1 MKSERYFYRELERIY
16 VIIIL
21 EGFDESGKSAL
32 AQKLAE
38 RLPGFKVVHPGKR
51 PFDADDALRMAD
63 IQSGLFH
70 FAEHVNLIMDRVTCI
85 SSNCY
90 TWHTTSLFARHQIQ
104 IMESKHIKVIHCL
117 HKGAPLTVS
126 EHDRDGSV
134 GIARKNKDQI
144 IERYNELFKGIEH
157 CEYDYTDRESF
168 YKVAKYI
175 GFDNFDKTP

>member
-1 MKSERYFYRELERIY
+1 MA
-16 VIIIL
+16 IIIL

-32 AQKLAE
+32 AQKLSE
-38 RLPGFKVVHPGKR
+38 RTGFKISHPGKR

-70 FAEHVNLIMDRVTCI
+70 FAKDVDLILDRVTCI

-90 TWHTTSLFARHQIQ
+90 TWHVTDLFSRYQLQI
-104 IMESKHIKVIHCL
+104 INSEHIKVIHC
-117 HKGAPLTVS
+117 KYNGAPLTVS

-134 GIARKNKDQI
+134 GFARKNKDQI
-144 IERYNELFKGIEH
+144 IERYNQLFAGIPH
-157 CEYDYTDRESF
+157 CEYDYTDSDSF

-175 GFDNFDKTP
+175 GFEKFDK

>member
-1 MKSERYFYRELERIY
+1 MLGAYYMA
-16 VIIIL
+16 IIIL

-32 AQKLAE
+32 AQKLSE
-38 RLPGFKVVHPGKR
+38 RTGFKISHPGKR

-70 FAEHVNLIMDRVTCI
+70 FAKDVDLILDRVTCI

-90 TWHTTSLFARHQIQ
+90 TWHVTDLFSRHQLQ
-104 IMESKHIKVIHCL
+104 IINSEHIKVIHC
-117 HKGAPLTVS
+117 KYNGAPLTVS

-134 GIARKNKDQI
+134 GFARKNKDQI
-144 IERYNELFKGIEH
+144 VERYNQLFAGIPH
-157 CEYDYTDRESF
+157 CEYDYTNSDSF